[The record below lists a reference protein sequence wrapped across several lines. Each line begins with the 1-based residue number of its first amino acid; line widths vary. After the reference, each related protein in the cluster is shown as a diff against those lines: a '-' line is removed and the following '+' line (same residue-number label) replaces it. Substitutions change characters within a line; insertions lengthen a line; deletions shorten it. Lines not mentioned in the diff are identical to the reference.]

1 MKVVKI
7 ANAEEGEKRRK
18 ALANRLAELF
28 LELFDVIGEIERLGK
43 LSEGKQQD
51 R

>member
-1 MKVVKI
+1 MKVLKI
-7 ANAEEGEKRRK
+7 ANAEHEKRRRL
-18 ALANRLAELF
+18 LAERLAELF
-28 LELFDVIGEIERLGK
+28 LELFDIMGEIERLGK